1 VNVLAIDLGTSQ
13 AKAMLCAPDGTML
26 GRGSAGYDISTPRD
40 GWAEADPAH
49 WWQAVR
55 TAVLA
60 AAPAEVSA
68 IAVTGQMHGVV
79 LLSEQSVVLRPAITW
94 LDRRATAEAAEYLR
108 LDPSLL
114 AALGNAPAPGMAG
127 PLLAWLA
134 RHEPAAYQ
142 AARWQFQPKDWLRF
156 RLTAEPATDPTD
168 ASGTLLYDVGRDGWA
183 LDVVSGLG
191 LSAGLLPPVRPSA
204 SQCGTLLPETAADL
218 GLPPGIPVATGASDT
233 AASLL
238 AARLPGPEWA
248 LLVLGTGGQWIM
260 PCSAGAG
267 AGAGA
272 GGGGGA
278 GADPSGADPSG
289 ADPSGAGAD
298 PSGRTSLSRSADGGL
313 FRFGGAQ
320 NVGVTLNW
328 VRGVLGASWDDLYGS
343 AAVASSSR
351 PPVFDPEL
359 VTERPAAG
367 VPAGGG
373 WSGVTLAHT
382 RDDLMRAALTGVA
395 GLLRRWLD
403 DLRAVGCGPEKVM
416 LGGGGSRHPA
426 WRDLLKAELGLPLYP
441 ADTPWLTARG
451 AAMLAAGIA
460 GND

>member
-40 GWAEADPAH
+40 GWAETDPAH

-55 TAVLA
+55 TAVQA
-60 AAPAEVSA
+60 AAPAEVAA

-114 AALGNAPAPGMAG
+114 AALGNAPAPGRAG

-134 RHEPAAYQ
+134 RHEPGVYQ
-142 AARWQFQPKDWLRF
+142 AARWQLQPKDWLRF

-168 ASGTLLYDVGRDGWA
+168 ASGTLLYDVGGDRWA

-191 LSAGLLPPVRPSA
+191 LSADLLPPVRPSA
-204 SQCGTLLPETAADL
+204 AQAGTLLPEAAADL

-260 PCSAGAG
+260 PYTGAGAAGAG
-267 AGAGA
+267 AGA
-272 GGGGGA
+272 
-278 GADPSGADPSG
+278 SGFA
-289 ADPSGAGAD
+289 AGAD

-359 VTERPAAG
+359 VAERPNAS

-382 RDDLMRAALTGVA
+382 REDLMRAALIGVA

-403 DLRAVGCGPEKVM
+403 DLRAVGCEPEKVM

-451 AAMLAAGIA
+451 AALLAARIA